1 LARRDPVLVIG
12 LGRFGKAL
20 AGELVSLGHE
30 VLGVDTDPRIVQSA
44 MDQLTH
50 VVQADATDAEA
61 LRQIG
66 AADFPTGVIAIGTD
80 VQASILAT
88 YALVDVGVRK
98 IWAKAITSAHGAIL
112 ERVGAHRVV
121 FPERDMG
128 VRVAHT
134 LGGRTLDYLELDETF
149 ALIETTVPNGMAGK
163 TLEQAGVRKR
173 HGVSVVC
180 VKRPGGRFDYATP
193 DTLINEG
200 DVLVIAGE
208 RRRAED
214 FAALE

>member
-1 LARRDPVLVIG
+1 MAKRESILVIS
-12 LGRFGKAL
+12 LGRFGRAM
-20 AGELVSLGHE
+20 AEELVSLGHE
-30 VLGVDTDPRIVQSA
+30 VLGVDTNVRIVQDS

-50 VVQADATDAEA
+50 VVQADATDVEA

-66 AADFPTGVIAIGTD
+66 AGDFATAVVAIGND
-80 VQASILAT
+80 IQASILAT
-88 YALVDVGVRK
+88 YALVDVGVER
-98 IWAKAITSAHGAIL
+98 IWAKAITAAHGAIL
-112 ERVGAHRVV
+112 QRVGAHRVV

-134 LGGRTLDYLELDETF
+134 LGGRTLDYLELDDKF
-149 ALIETTVPNGMAGK
+149 ALIETTVPKGMAGK
-163 TLEQAGVRKR
+163 TLEEAGVRKR

-180 VKRPGGRFDYATP
+180 VKRPGGKFDYATP
-193 DTLINEG
+193 DTVVNED

-208 RRRAED
+208 CRKAEE

>member
-1 LARRDPVLVIG
+1 MARRDPVLVIG

-30 VLGVDTDPRIVQSA
+30 VLGVDTDRRIVQSA
-44 MDQLTH
+44 MDELTH

-66 AADFPTGVIAIGTD
+66 AGDFSTGVIAIGTD

-88 YALVDVGVRK
+88 YALVDVGVER

-134 LGGRTLDYLELDETF
+134 LGGRTLDYLELDEKF
-149 ALIETTVPNGMAGK
+149 ALIETTVPDGMAGK
-163 TLEQAGVRKR
+163 TLEEAGVRRR

-193 DTLINEG
+193 DTVIHAD

-208 RRRAED
+208 RRKAED

>member
-1 LARRDPVLVIG
+1 MARRDPVLVIG